1 MLKASVIGVGHLGK
15 IHARLLKEN
24 NDFELAGVY
33 DILQDKAQKFASE
46 IGCHVFENLQE
57 AVDMTDAV
65 IVVTPTASHCE
76 IATYAMQQGKHVFI
90 EKPVALH
97 RHQIDELLACEQRSN
112 VKVQVGHVERFN
124 PAFLSVQANIQSP
137 RFIESHRL
145 SQFNPRG
152 TDVSV
157 VLDLMVHDLDIVYA
171 MVRSKVKNILANAV
185 AIVSDTPDIANAR
198 IEFDNGCVANLTA
211 SRISLKNMR
220 KTRVFQQDAYIAI
233 DFLNKKSEVIK
244 IDTKV
249 DETNP
254 FALVLDLQEKGQR
267 QITIQQPKPETIN
280 SIAYEHQLFK
290 NSIIANKEPIIGLQQ
305 AKEVMEIAFS
315 VMEKCAH

>member
-24 NDFELAGVY
+24 HHFQLAGVY
-33 DILQDKAQKFASE
+33 DILPDKAQKFATE
-46 IGCHVFENLQE
+46 IECHVFENLQE
-57 AVDMTDAV
+57 AVAQADVV
-65 IVVTPTASHCE
+65 IIVTPTASHCE

-90 EKPVALH
+90 EKPVTLH
-97 RHQIDELLACEQRSN
+97 RDEINALVACQNHSR

-124 PAFLSVQANIQSP
+124 PAFLIVQHQINQP
-137 RFIESHRL
+137 RFIETHRL
-145 SQFNPRG
+145 AQFNPRG

-171 MVRSKVKNILANAV
+171 IVQSKVKNILANAV

-198 IEFDNGCVANLTA
+198 IEFENGCVANLTA

-220 KTRVFQQDAYIAI
+220 KTRVFQSDAYISI

-244 IDTKV
+244 IDSNV
-249 DETNP
+249 DESNP
-254 FALVLDLQEKGQR
+254 FALILDLHEKGKR
-267 QITIQQPKPETIN
+267 QITIKQPKLDAIN
-280 SIAYEHQLFK
+280 SIVYEHQLFK
-290 NSIIANKEPIIGLQQ
+290 NAITENKEPVIGLQQ
-305 AKEVMEIAFS
+305 AKEVMEIAFG
-315 VMEKCAH
+315 VMEKCSQ